1 MLQNRHLCVKKDCGE
16 NVWDGF
22 NYAINVLIISPSIMF
37 DEINIIIISS
47 VISNQVCDVCY
58 SPFKIVVIN
67 IIFSPVLSPA
77 LHC

>member
-1 MLQNRHLCVKKDCGE
+1 
-16 NVWDGF
+16 
-22 NYAINVLIISPSIMF
+22 MF